1 MTCPVK
7 VTGKKVRKVLDTL
20 SDTEHTEHGD
30 KMSKIKT
37 DLDWMSGVA
46 LSYAKW
52 PKGMCQLMS
61 MFDLRSSEMVVLM
74 FLVESYPKDDWTDIQ
89 IANLTNMSEKTIRM
103 ALSQLADENLIA
115 ITRKS
120 KRSGLSLK
128 LISIAPLRKIFL
140 DFKAQNDSEK
150 QNSLAELKKREDDVI
165 ARATLPI
172 KVPVK
177 NTGTSNAELS
187 AKLRENQRRNEHT
200 PEVEPEVPY
209 ASLKSISPLE
219 KEILDIPNVDVNIK
233 QNFRESTLR
242 EGAVRFPTWRAT
254 RGECNLEA
262 KLDELIRHRLT
273 LPQFAQLG
281 QHSEGFWGLIGEQ
294 LQNFADEKA
303 KEMQID
309 FKHFYR
315 DLNRAYD
322 KYMNSLDDNA
332 ELLTMTE
339 FHDGV
344 IAGANYKWFDDITEY
359 LPRKSLSEVELQE
372 RQTANSIEELL
383 NANRQKSSDKEDLS
397 NKDAAIAWL
406 FEDESKTS

>member
-1 MTCPVK
+1 MTQEK
-7 VTGKKVRKVLDTL
+7 N
-20 SDTEHTEHGD
+20 
-30 KMSKIKT
+30 
-37 DLDWMSGVA
+37 DLDWTNGEVK
-46 LSYAKW
+46 SYTKW
-52 PKGMCQLMS
+52 PRGMCKLIS
-61 MFDLRSSEMVVLM
+61 AYNLSTAE
-74 FLVESYPKDDWTDIQ
+74 
-89 IANLTNMSEKTIRM
+89 IA
-103 ALSQLADENLIA
+103 LIA
-115 ITRKS
+115 LLLERYPHGDLTDGQIGNELNLNAKTVARVLSSLLEVGFIEIFK
-120 KRSGLSLK
+120 KTKHSGLSLK
-128 LISIAPLRKIFL
+128 VISIAPLRKL
-140 DFKAQNDSEK
+140 VVKVQETQLLEKERARKALKEREDKAVAPPLPEAFISKNRTTSEAELVDKFRKHSEK
-150 QNSLAELKKREDDVI
+150 TKAKHSL
-165 ARATLPI
+165 P
-172 KVPVK
+172 
-177 NTGTSNAELS
+177 
-187 AKLRENQRRNEHT
+187 
-200 PEVEPEVPY
+200 
-209 ASLKSISPLE
+209 
-219 KEILDIPNVDVNIK
+219 KEILDIASISVDIK
-233 QNFRESTLR
+233 QNFRENVLK

-262 KLDELIRHRLT
+262 KLDELIRYRLT

-344 IAGANYKWFDDITEY
+344 IAGANYKWFDDITDY

-372 RQTANSIEELL
+372 RQTANGIEELL

-397 NKDAAIAWL
+397 NKDAATAWL